1 MRTGAAVKIALS
13 GLRRNVLRSALTVL
27 GVVIG
32 VGTIIAMVGIGNGAR
47 AQVESQVAS
56 LGENV
61 LMVYP
66 GSTTGARSGVRLGWG
81 SSASLTVDDA
91 EAIKAEAPGVAAV
104 SPEYYL
110 YTQAAAGSLNWKT
123 KVYGESSEYLDIR
136 QWPIASGEPFTEEDV
151 RGARQVAVV
160 GQTAS
165 QQLFAGDSPVGQV
178 VRIDGVPFTILG
190 LLAPKGF
197 SVKGHDQDNVI
208 LVPYTSAMKR
218 LMGKS
223 AALYAINLKA
233 SDASALSEAQE
244 QVTELLRQR
253 HRILPERDDDFVVRN
268 QQEIAETAT
277 ETARIM
283 TALLGA
289 LASVSLLVGGVGIM
303 NIMLVSVTERTREIG
318 IRMAVG
324 ARAHDILRQF
334 LVEALVLSS
343 IGGAIGIALGV
354 GTSRFLSVVAEWP
367 ALISPGSIGLAF
379 AFSAAVGVFFGF
391 YPARKASRLDPIEA
405 LRYE

>member
-66 GSTTGARSGVRLGWG
+66 GSATNARSGVRLGWG

-91 EAIKAEAPGVAAV
+91 DAIRAEAPGVAAV

-110 YTQAAAGSLNWKT
+110 YTQAAAGNLNWNT
-123 KVYGESSEYLDIR
+123 KVYGEAPEYLDIR
-136 QWPIASGEPFTEEDV
+136 QWPMISGEPFTEEDV
-151 RGARQVAVV
+151 RGARQVAVI

-178 VRIDGVPFTILG
+178 VRINGVPFTILG

-197 SVKGHDQDNVI
+197 SMKGHDQDNVI

-218 LMGKS
+218 LVGKN

-289 LASVSLLVGGVGIM
+289 LASVSLLVP
-303 NIMLVSVTERTREIG
+303 IG
-318 IRMAVG
+318 
-324 ARAHDILRQF
+324 
-334 LVEALVLSS
+334 
-343 IGGAIGIALGV
+343 
-354 GTSRFLSVVAEWP
+354 
-367 ALISPGSIGLAF
+367 
-379 AFSAAVGVFFGF
+379 
-391 YPARKASRLDPIEA
+391 A